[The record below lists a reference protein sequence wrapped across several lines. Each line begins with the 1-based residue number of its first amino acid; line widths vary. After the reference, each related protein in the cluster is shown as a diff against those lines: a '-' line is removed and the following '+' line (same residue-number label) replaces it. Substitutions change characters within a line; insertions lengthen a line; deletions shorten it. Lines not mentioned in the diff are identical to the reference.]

1 MKLSE
6 VNITATNSNKGIRVE
21 TTTDGLR
28 VLWND
33 SRFGLVSRDRYIEQ
47 YGDVTV
53 KYDAA
58 CNVYRVPAFKAQ
70 RDSYI
75 KGKAAYLSWSSYG
88 CE

>member
-6 VNITATNSNKGIRVE
+6 VNIIVTNSNKGIRVE
-21 TTTDGLR
+21 TTTDGLS

-33 SRFGLVSRDRYIEQ
+33 PRFGLVSRDRYIEQ

-53 KYDAA
+53 KYNAESK
-58 CNVYRVPAFKAQ
+58 VYLVPAFKVQ

-75 KGKAAYLSWSSYG
+75 KGKAATMAGSSYG
-88 CE
+88 CD

>member
-6 VNITATNSNKGIRVE
+6 VNITATTSNKGIREE
-21 TTTDGLR
+21 TTTDGLS
-28 VLWND
+28 VLWKD
-33 SRFGLVSRDRYIEQ
+33 PRFGLVSRDRYIEQ

-53 KYDAA
+53 EYDTE
-58 CNVYRVPAFKAQ
+58 CNVYRVPAFKVE

-88 CE
+88 C

>member
-6 VNITATNSNKGIRVE
+6 VKITATNSNKGIRVE
-21 TTTDGLR
+21 TTTDGLS

-33 SRFGLVSRDRYIEQ
+33 PRFGLVSRDRYIEQ

-53 KYDAA
+53 EYDAE
-58 CNVYRVPAFKAQ
+58 CNVYRVPAFKVE

-75 KGKAAYLSWSSYG
+75 KGKAATLAGSSYG
-88 CE
+88 CN